1 MKVYVAPP
9 KGEIEKK
16 TYISWLE
23 SAGYEP
29 TILDLRYKKIDA
41 PLILCGGADI
51 GKNPERDQSEL
62 NWIKLA
68 LEHQMP
74 IVGICRGMQILNSYF
89 GGEVSDLKNIIVEYH
104 QSDEFSDDHD
114 HSERESQFHFVK
126 DLDDVLFEVNSRHH
140 QWCST
145 VADNFKVT
153 HISFDGGY
161 IPEAFEDEELKIIA
175 VQWHPEREESPV
187 YNDLFK
193 YVKQNRYY

>member
-29 TILDLRYKKIDA
+29 IILDLRYKKINA

-89 GGEVSDLKNIIVEYH
+89 GGEVYDLKKN
-104 QSDEFSDDHD
+104 
-114 HSERESQFHFVK
+114 K
-126 DLDDVLFEVNSRHH
+126 
-140 QWCST
+140 
-145 VADNFKVT
+145 
-153 HISFDGGY
+153 
-161 IPEAFEDEELKIIA
+161 
-175 VQWHPEREESPV
+175 
-187 YNDLFK
+187 
-193 YVKQNRYY
+193 

>member
-1 MKVYVAPP
+1 LKVYVAPP
-9 KGEIEKK
+9 KGEIEKE
-16 TYISWLE
+16 TYINWLE
-23 SAGYEP
+23 SNGYEP

-104 QSDEFSDDHD
+104 QSDEFSDDTD
-114 HSERESQFHFVK
+114 HSERESQFHYIK
-126 DLDDVLFEVNSRHH
+126 NIDDVMFEVNSRHH

-145 VADNFKVT
+145 IADNFKVT
-153 HISFDGGY
+153 HTSFDGGW
-161 IPEAFEDEELKIIA
+161 IPEAVEDETHKIVA
-175 VQWHPEREESPV
+175 VQWHPERLECSEV
-187 YNDLFK
+187 LNLFK
-193 YVKQNRYY
+193 YIK